1 MGKPAARLVSS
12 NPAEAVSVGARESG
26 AQTNR
31 ERWRES
37 AERTTQR
44 DKRCGDYR
52 ERERG
57 SGAGTLPTGGTGRG
71 DATQVLEVLQSE
83 ERFLKKSVGKLVGK
97 KGCETPG
104 TFELRTSGSTSG
116 LARGDCQGLRPTS

>member
-57 SGAGTLPTGGTGRG
+57 SGAGTLPTGGTP
-71 DATQVLEVLQSE
+71 QVLEVLQSE

-97 KGCETPG
+97 NS
-104 TFELRTSGSTSG
+104 L
-116 LARGDCQGLRPTS
+116 

>member
-83 ERFLKKSVGKLVGK
+83 ERLLKKSVGKKFGK
-97 KGCETPG
+97 KRMRNP
-104 TFELRTSGSTSG
+104 R
-116 LARGDCQGLRPTS
+116 DI